1 MKNLRFICCQPASL
15 YYAWQVEVL
24 INNFL
29 EMGIQPSQIDIVC
42 NKVGGIIPSCWK
54 GLMSYPVTFHFYND
68 TRELPNYVSSI
79 RPNILKQHFAKFP
92 ELSQDA
98 IFYHDCDI
106 IFTRPIDWITEEM
119 INDDNWYGSE
129 VGHYL
134 NREYI
139 LSKGQKVMDLMCEV
153 MELPEK
159 VIELN
164 NSGTIGAQ
172 YLMKNV
178 TSDYWARVEKDSEDL
193 FVRVNN
199 FNARLIFENALE
211 IDKARRWHKKK
222 PKKYHELQIWCA
234 DMFAVLWNAWRMGFK
249 TISDTAFD
257 FSWASAK
264 EGKEEKIKALDRVS
278 EFERCNIFHNAGV
291 TDGNQGLFF
300 KADYQDKTPYDTDLK
315 LKEGASAEYYKL
327 VKKVGKISKIK

>member
-1 MKNLRFICCQPASL
+1 
-15 YYAWQVEVL
+15 
-24 INNFL
+24 
-29 EMGIQPSQIDIVC
+29 
-42 NKVGGIIPSCWK
+42 
-54 GLMSYPVTFHFYND
+54 MSYPVTFHFYND

-92 ELSQDA
+92 ELSQEA

-106 IFTRPIDWITEEM
+106 IFTKPIDWITEEM
-119 INDDNWYGSE
+119 IQDENWYGSE

-139 LSKGQKVMDLMCEV
+139 LSKGQQVMDLMCEV

-199 FNARLIFENALE
+199 LNARLIFENVLA

-234 DMFAVLWNAWRMGFK
+234 DMFAVLWGAWRLGF
-249 TISDTAFD
+249 TSISHPAFD

-264 EGKEEKIKALDRVS
+264 VCKKDDLENY
-278 EFERCNIFHNAGV
+278 ERCNIMHNAGV
-291 TDGNQGLFF
+291 IDGKHRLFF
-300 KADYQDKTPYDTDLK
+300 KADYMDKTPYNESLN
-315 LKEGASAEYYKL
+315 LYNGASKEYYKW

>member
-1 MKNLRFICCQPASL
+1 MRNLRFICCQPASL

-29 EMGIQPSQIDIVC
+29 EMGIKPSQIDIVC
-42 NKVGGIIPSCWK
+42 NKVGGIIPNCWK

-106 IFTRPIDWITEEM
+106 IFTKPIDWITPEM

-178 TSDYWARVEKDSEDL
+178 TSEYWARVEKDSEDL

-199 FNARLIFENALE
+199 LNAQL
-211 IDKARRWHKKK
+211 KAKN
-222 PKKYHELQIWCA
+222 PTYHELQIWCA
-234 DMFAVLWNAWRMGFK
+234 DMFAVLWGAWRMGFK
-249 TISDTAFD
+249 TISDPAFD

-300 KADYQDKTPYDTDLK
+300 KADYIDKTPYDTDLK
-315 LKEGASAEYYKL
+315 LKEGASKEYYKL
-327 VKKVGKISKIK
+327 VKRIGKISKIK

>member
-1 MKNLRFICCQPASL
+1 MKNLKFICCQPASL
-15 YYAWQVEVL
+15 YYAWQVEVM

-42 NKVGGIIPSCWK
+42 NKVGGIIPNCWK

-92 ELSQDA
+92 ELSEDA

-106 IFTRPIDWITEEM
+106 IFTKPIDWITPEM
-119 INDDNWYGSE
+119 IDDENWYGSE

-153 MELPEK
+153 MELPEE
-159 VIELN
+159 VIIQN

-199 FNARLIFENALE
+199 LNARLIFENALE

-234 DMFAVLWNAWRMGFK
+234 DMFSVLWGAWRLGFK
-249 TISDTAFD
+249 TISDPAFD

-264 EGKEEKIKALDRVS
+264 VCKKDEIDDFA
-278 EFERCNIFHNAGV
+278 RCNIFHNAGV
-291 TDGNQGLFF
+291 TDNDQGLFF

-315 LKEGASAEYYKL
+315 LKEGASAEYYKWI
-327 VKKVGKISKIK
+327 KKVGEISKIK

>member
-1 MKNLRFICCQPASL
+1 
-15 YYAWQVEVL
+15 
-24 INNFL
+24 
-29 EMGIQPSQIDIVC
+29 MGIQPSQIDIVC
-42 NKVGGIIPSCWK
+42 HKVGGIIPNCWK

-92 ELSQDA
+92 ELSEDA

-106 IFTRPIDWITEEM
+106 IFTRPLDWITEEM
-119 INDDNWYGSE
+119 IQDENWYGSE

-139 LSKGQKVMDLMCEV
+139 LGKGQKVMDLMCEV

-159 VIELN
+159 VIEMN

-178 TSDYWARVEKDSEDL
+178 TSEYWARVEKDSEDL

-199 FNARLIFENALE
+199 LNVQLIYKSLQE

-222 PKKYHELQIWCA
+222 PKPYHELQIWCA
-234 DMFAVLWNAWRMGFK
+234 DMFSVLWGAWRLGFK
-249 TISDTAFD
+249 TISDPAFD

-264 EGKEEKIKALDRVS
+264 VCKNDGLSD
-278 EFERCNIFHNAGV
+278 FERCNIFHNAGV
-291 TDGNQGLFF
+291 TDNKHRLFY
-300 KADYQDKTPYDTDLK
+300 KADYQDRTPYDTRLNLYK
-315 LKEGASAEYYKL
+315 GASSEYYKL
-327 VKKVGKISKIK
+327 VKRIGKISKIK

>member
-1 MKNLRFICCQPASL
+1 MKNLKFICCQPASL

-29 EMGIQPSQIDIVC
+29 EMGIKPSQIDIVC
-42 NKVGGIIPSCWK
+42 NKENGIIPNCWK

-68 TRELPNYVSSI
+68 TRELPSYVSSI

-92 ELSQDA
+92 ELSQEA

-106 IFTRPIDWITEEM
+106 IFTKPIDWITEEM
-119 INDDNWYGSE
+119 ISDENWYGSE

-178 TSDYWARVEKDSEDL
+178 TSEYWARVEKDSEDL

-199 FNARLIFENALE
+199 LNAQL
-211 IDKARRWHKKK
+211 KAKN
-222 PKKYHELQIWCA
+222 PAYHELQIWCA
-234 DMFAVLWNAWRMGFK
+234 DMFSVLWGAWRMGFK
-249 TISDTAFD
+249 TISDPAFD

-264 EGKEEKIKALDRVS
+264 VCKKDEISD
-278 EFERCNIFHNAGV
+278 FERCNIFHNAGV
-291 TDGNQGLFF
+291 TDGQQGLFF
-300 KADYQDKTPYDTDLK
+300 KADYQDKTPYNTDLK
-315 LKEGASAEYYKL
+315 LKEGASKEYYKWI
-327 VKKVGKISKIK
+327 KKVGEISKIK

>member
-1 MKNLRFICCQPASL
+1 
-15 YYAWQVEVL
+15 
-24 INNFL
+24 
-29 EMGIQPSQIDIVC
+29 
-42 NKVGGIIPSCWK
+42 
-54 GLMSYPVTFHFYND
+54 
-68 TRELPNYVSSI
+68 
-79 RPNILKQHFAKFP
+79 
-92 ELSQDA
+92 
-98 IFYHDCDI
+98 
-106 IFTRPIDWITEEM
+106 
-119 INDDNWYGSE
+119 
-129 VGHYL
+129 
-134 NREYI
+134 
-139 LSKGQKVMDLMCEV
+139 MDLMCEV
-153 MELPEK
+153 MELPEE

-199 FNARLIFENALE
+199 LNAQL
-211 IDKARRWHKKK
+211 KAKN
-222 PKKYHELQIWCA
+222 PTYHELQIWCA
-234 DMFAVLWNAWRMGFK
+234 DMFAVLWNAWRLGFK
-249 TISDTAFD
+249 TISDPAFD

-300 KADYQDKTPYDTDLK
+300 KADYIDKTPYDTDLK
-315 LKEGASAEYYKL
+315 LKEGASKEYYKL

>member
-42 NKVGGIIPSCWK
+42 NKENGIIPNCWK

-106 IFTRPIDWITEEM
+106 IFTRPIDWITQEM
-119 INDDNWYGSE
+119 IDSEDWYGSE

-153 MELPEK
+153 MELPEE

-178 TSDYWARVEKDSEDL
+178 TSEYWARVEKDSEDL
-193 FVRVNN
+193 FVQVNN
-199 FNARLIFENALE
+199 LNARL
-211 IDKARRWHKKK
+211 KAKN
-222 PKKYHELQIWCA
+222 PTYHELQIWCA
-234 DMFAVLWNAWRMGFK
+234 DMFAVLWNAWRLGFK
-249 TISDTAFD
+249 TISDPAFD

-264 EGKEEKIKALDRVS
+264 VCKKDEIDD
-278 EFERCNIFHNAGV
+278 FERCNIFHNAGV
-291 TDGNQGLFF
+291 TDNEQGLFF

-315 LKEGASAEYYKL
+315 LKEGASKEYYKWI
-327 VKKVGKISKIK
+327 KKVGKISKIK